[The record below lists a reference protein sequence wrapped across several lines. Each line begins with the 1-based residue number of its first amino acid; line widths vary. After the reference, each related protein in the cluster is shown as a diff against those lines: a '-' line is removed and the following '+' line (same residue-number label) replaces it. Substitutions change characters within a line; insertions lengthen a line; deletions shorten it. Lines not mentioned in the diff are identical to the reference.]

1 MPVPGRFWGIGFAA
15 AVLAH
20 AVIVVLIFWQPPESG
35 ARAPGRG
42 GIEVSLGAA
51 GAPPGSAAESV
62 ATADTRTVEPEEAIS
77 DSTPRDTTAARPVED
92 ADAAEPET
100 VETREVEPQAAA
112 WEQPDADT
120 AQSTPTEA
128 APIPQTLDSP
138 QVESEITP
146 AEQPDP
152 AQSPPTE
159 PVKTRQPE
167 TAVTARAPEQVAM
180 DPVPEEEQAAVD
192 AVPDEEPTTSAP
204 SSQAGTGGTSGA
216 NVGSGESA
224 SAGGTPGPSDDYMAQ
239 LSAWLEKH
247 KQYPRRAQR
256 RRQEGTALLQ
266 FVIDREGRV
275 IEYRIRES
283 SGHEILD
290 EEVAAMIERAQPLPG
305 IPDDMPRAR
314 LELVVPIQFLL
325 M

>member
-1 MPVPGRFWGIGFAA
+1 MPVPGRFWGIGIAA
-15 AVLAH
+15 ALLAH
-20 AVIVVLIFWQPPESG
+20 AAIVALIFWQPPESG

-42 GIEVSLGAA
+42 GIEVSLGTA
-51 GAPPGSAAESV
+51 GAPPASAAETV
-62 ATADTRTVEPEEAIS
+62 ATADARAVDPAEAVS
-77 DSTPRDTTAARPVED
+77 DSTPRDTTAVRPVED
-92 ADAAEPET
+92 TVEADPET
-100 VETREVEPQAAA
+100 VDSRQVAPQAAA
-112 WEQPDADT
+112 PEQPDAAASPT
-120 AQSTPTEA
+120 TEA
-128 APIPQTLDSP
+128 ATVRETMDSR
-138 QVESEITP
+138 QVEPEVAA
-146 AEQPDP
+146 AEQPEP
-152 AQSPPTE
+152 AR
-159 PVKTRQPE
+159 TRQPE
-167 TAVTARAPEQVAM
+167 TAVTARAPAQSAP
-180 DPVPEEEQAAVD
+180 DPAPEEAQTAVD
-192 AVPDEEPTTSAP
+192 AVPDEEQTTNAP
-204 SSQAGTGGTSGA
+204 SSPAGSGGSSGA

-224 SAGGTPGPSDDYMAQ
+224 SAGGTPGPSADYMAQ

>member
-1 MPVPGRFWGIGFAA
+1 MPVPGRFWGIGIAA

-20 AVIVVLIFWQPPESG
+20 AAIVALIFWQPPESG
-35 ARAPGRG
+35 ALAPGRG
-42 GIEVSLGAA
+42 GIEVSLGVA
-51 GAPPGSAAESV
+51 GAPPGSTAETV
-62 ATADTRTVEPEEAIS
+62 ATTDARAVNPEEAVS
-77 DSTPRDTTAARPVED
+77 DSTPRETTVARPVED
-92 ADAAEPET
+92 AAAADPKT
-100 VETREVEPQAAA
+100 VESRQVAPQAAA
-112 WEQPDADT
+112 PDQPDA
-120 AQSTPTEA
+120 AESPPTEA
-128 APIPQTLDSP
+128 PTIRQTIDSR
-138 QVESEITP
+138 QVEPEVAA
-146 AEQPDP
+146 AEEPE
-152 AQSPPTE
+152 AAEAPPTE
-159 PVKTRQPE
+159 PVRTRQPD
-167 TAVTARAPEQVAM
+167 TAVTASAPAQT
-180 DPVPEEEQAAVD
+180 AVD
-192 AVPDEEPTTSAP
+192 AAPDEAQTASAASAP
-204 SSQAGTGGTSGA
+204 SSPAGTGGTSGA
-216 NVGSGESA
+216 NDGSGESA
-224 SAGGTPGPSDDYMAQ
+224 SAGGTPGPSADYMAQ

-305 IPDDMPRAR
+305 FPDDMPRAR

>member
-1 MPVPGRFWGIGFAA
+1 MPVPGRFWGIGIAA
-15 AVLAH
+15 ALLAH
-20 AVIVVLIFWQPPESG
+20 AAIVVLIFWQPPESG

-51 GAPPGSAAESV
+51 GAPPGRAAE
-62 ATADTRTVEPEEAIS
+62 TVETTEARAVDPEVAVP
-77 DSTPRDTTAARPVED
+77 DSTPRDTTVARPVED
-92 ADAAEPET
+92 AARAEPET
-100 VETREVEPQAAA
+100 VDSRQVVPQAAA
-112 WEQPDADT
+112 PEQPDA
-120 AQSTPTEA
+120 AEAPTTEPA
-128 APIPQTLDSP
+128 TLRPTLDNRR
-138 QVESEITP
+138 VEPEVAA

-152 AQSPPTE
+152 AEAPPTE
-159 PVKTRQPE
+159 PVTTRPPE
-167 TAVTARAPEQVAM
+167 TAVTASEPEQPPVE
-180 DPVPEEEQAAVD
+180 PVPNAGRATADAAP
-192 AVPDEEPTTSAP
+192 AETPTTSAP
-204 SSQAGTGGTSGA
+204 SSPAGSGGTREAS
-216 NVGSGESA
+216 VGSGETA
-224 SAGGTPGPSDDYMAQ
+224 SAGGTPGPSADYMAR

-305 IPDDMPRAR
+305 FPDDMPRAR

>member
-1 MPVPGRFWGIGFAA
+1 MPVPGRFWGIGIAA
-15 AVLAH
+15 ALLAH
-20 AVIVVLIFWQPPESG
+20 AAIVALIFWQPPESG

-51 GAPPGSAAESV
+51 GAAPASAAETV
-62 ATADTRTVEPEEAIS
+62 ATTDARAVDPAEAVS
-77 DSTPRDTTAARPVED
+77 DSPPRDTTVARPVED
-92 ADAAEPET
+92 AAQAEPET
-100 VETREVEPQAAA
+100 VESRQVAPQAAA
-112 WEQPDADT
+112 PEQPDT
-120 AQSTPTEA
+120 AESPSTEA
-128 APIPQTLDSP
+128 TTLRQTMDNR
-138 QVESEITP
+138 QVEPEV
-146 AEQPDP
+146 AAVARPDP
-152 AQSPPTE
+152 AEAPPTE
-159 PVKTRQPE
+159 PVRTRPPE
-167 TAVTARAPEQVAM
+167 TAVTASAPEQSAP
-180 DPVPEEEQAAVD
+180 DPAPDEARTAVD
-192 AVPDEEPTTSAP
+192 AVPDDEQTTNAP
-204 SSQAGTGGTSGA
+204 SSPAGSGGTSGT

-224 SAGGTPGPSDDYMAQ
+224 SAGGTPGPSADYMAR

>member
-1 MPVPGRFWGIGFAA
+1 MPVPGRFWGIGIAA
-15 AVLAH
+15 AFLAH
-20 AVIVVLIFWQPPESG
+20 AALVALVFWQPPESG
-35 ARAPGRG
+35 AQAPGRG
-42 GIEVSLGAA
+42 GIEVSLGTA
-51 GAPPGSAAESV
+51 GASPGGAAETV
-62 ATADTRTVEPEEAIS
+62 ATTDARAVDPEEAVS
-77 DSTPRDTTAARPVED
+77 DSTPRDTTTARPVED
-92 ADAAEPET
+92 AAAADPET
-100 VETREVEPQAAA
+100 VESRQVAPQAAA
-112 WEQPDADT
+112 PEQPDA
-120 AQSTPTEA
+120 
-128 APIPQTLDSP
+128 
-138 QVESEITP
+138 
-146 AEQPDP
+146 AE
-152 AQSPPTE
+152 SPPTE
-159 PVKTRQPE
+159 APIIRQTMDSRQVEPEVAAAEEPEVAEAAPTEPVRTRQPD
-167 TAVTARAPEQVAM
+167 TAATANAPAQTVV
-180 DPVPEEEQAAVD
+180 DPA
-192 AVPDEEPTTSAP
+192 PDEAQTASAP
-204 SSQAGTGGTSGA
+204 SSPAGTGGTSGA
-216 NVGSGESA
+216 NDGSGESA
-224 SAGGTPGPSDDYMAQ
+224 SAGGTPGPSADYMAQ